1 MIFKHSCCFNVS
13 CYCYYKLL
21 YCYCY
26 YYYLFF
32 LIYLNLFWIGCCAQV
47 YVGLLDVTQL
57 TLESRKCLESRV
69 RQNSISGKDF
79 GVKIPVAIKVL
90 HPDVALNFSRDLNVL
105 KSLVAFVSH
114 LFPSLEWLSLKE
126 SIDEFASLMEIQVWN
141 YPESRGFKT
150 YPAILKTL
158 LKGYPNTPKI
168 LFKG

>member
-1 MIFKHSCCFNVS
+1 MNPAFWIGS
-13 CYCYYKLL
+13 CYLL
-21 YCYCY
+21 LLLQVVILLLLLL
-26 YYYLFF
+26 LFVF
-32 LIYLNLFWIGCCAQV
+32 LNLFWIGCCAQV

-141 YPESRGFKT
+141 YPEPRGLVLGG
-150 YPAILKTL
+150 LKPTPQS
-158 LKGYPNTPKI
+158 LKLSSNP
-168 LFKG
+168 